1 MNNILAYDEEFI
13 LYYVSFPYYSYL
25 PVSRVA
31 VCFRL
36 PSPVPDIKAS
46 VG

>member
-13 LYYVSFPYYSYL
+13 LYMRPFLTIL

-46 VG
+46 AG